1 MADQLSNR
9 EMRITTADQVV
20 SSFANLVFVLVIAQ
34 VATAKEFALITT
46 LWTAL
51 SFSIMASRSVFGL
64 PLLLASQDGLNK
76 NELNTTGSRFGASL
90 FAAPLLI
97 ALVAIGL
104 INHEIDIIEIV
115 LFAICIPMYLLIDF
129 GRYEAISNRKSA
141 KALAADFGLLLPL
154 LLLFTLQTTGV
165 IETSVIGAFSVLML
179 GLVISLFVFGLKR
192 SSRVSFKQLKEILSS
207 DSKRRK
213 KLLSD
218 SLLSALTAMSSI
230 IAVWIVFSS
239 SGAAAYN
246 GALYV
251 LSPITLAV
259 LVVNLVIQHSLGTTN
274 GRILSRDVRVMS
286 ILVTLSIA
294 WTLCIAS
301 LPENIGSLILGE
313 TWKLVDPV
321 IIVMGFVL
329 CLSLIVEF
337 VLSVFRARAQFSEVV
352 VIRLVIA
359 VASPL
364 IIVLSEI
371 RNYSLEESIGILFV
385 FMLLL
390 VLAIFLRSKVGTRT

>member
-1 MADQLSNR
+1 
-9 EMRITTADQVV
+9 
-20 SSFANLVFVLVIAQ
+20 
-34 VATAKEFALITT
+34 
-46 LWTAL
+46 
-51 SFSIMASRSVFGL
+51 
-64 PLLLASQDGLNK
+64 
-76 NELNTTGSRFGASL
+76 
-90 FAAPLLI
+90 
-97 ALVAIGL
+97 VAIGL

>member
-51 SFSIMASRSVFGL
+51 SFSIMASRSVFGV

-97 ALVAIGL
+97 TIVAIGL
-104 INHEIDIIEIV
+104 INHAIDIIEIV
-115 LFAICIPMYLLIDF
+115 LFAICIPLYLLIDF
-129 GRYEAISNRKSA
+129 GRYEAIANRKST

-154 LLLFTLQTTGV
+154 LLVFTLQTSGV

-179 GLVISLFVFGLKR
+179 GLAVSLFVFGLKR
-192 SSRVSFKQLKEILSS
+192 SLRVSFKHLKEILNS

-218 SLLSALTAMSSI
+218 SLLSAFTAMSSI

-301 LPENIGSLILGE
+301 LPENIGLLILGE

-321 IIVMGFVL
+321 MIVMGFVL

-337 VLSVFRARAQFSEVV
+337 VVSVFRARAQFSEVV
-352 VIRLVIA
+352 VIRLIIA
-359 VASPL
+359 AASPL
-364 IIVLSEI
+364 IIFSSGLF
-371 RNYSLEESIGILFV
+371 NLSLEQSLGILFV

>member
-51 SFSIMASRSVFGL
+51 SFSIMASRSVFGV
-64 PLLLASQDGLNK
+64 PLLLANQDGLNK

-115 LFAICIPMYLLIDF
+115 LFAICIPLYLLIDF
-129 GRYEAISNRKSA
+129 GRYEAIANRKST

-154 LLLFTLQTTGV
+154 LLLFTLQTSGV
-165 IETSVIGAFSVLML
+165 IETSVMGAFSVLML

-192 SSRVSFKQLKEILSS
+192 SSRVSFKELKEILNS

-218 SLLSALTAMSSI
+218 SLLSAFTAMSSI

-251 LSPITLAV
+251 LAPITLAV

-301 LPENIGSLILGE
+301 LPEDIGSLILGE

-321 IIVMGFVL
+321 IIVMGLVL

-337 VLSVFRARAQFSEVV
+337 VVSVFRARAQFSEVV
-352 VIRLVIA
+352 VIRLIIA
-359 VASPL
+359 AASPL
-364 IIVLSEI
+364 IIFSSGLF
-371 RNYSLEESIGILFV
+371 NLSLEQSLGILFV

-390 VLAIFLRSKVGTRT
+390 VLAIFLRSRVGTRT

>member
-1 MADQLSNR
+1 
-9 EMRITTADQVV
+9 V
-20 SSFANLVFVLVIAQ
+20 
-34 VATAKEFALITT
+34 
-46 LWTAL
+46 
-51 SFSIMASRSVFGL
+51 
-64 PLLLASQDGLNK
+64 PLLLAGQDGVNN
-76 NELNTTGSRFGASL
+76 NEVNTTGPRFGASL

-97 ALVAIGL
+97 ALLGIGL
-104 INHEIDIIEIV
+104 INHEIDNIEIV
-115 LFAICIPMYLLIDF
+115 LFAICIPLYLLIDF
-129 GRYEAISNRKSA
+129 GRYEAIANRKSA

-154 LLLFTLQTTGV
+154 LLLFTLQTSGV

-179 GLVISLFVFGLKR
+179 GLVISLFVFGLRR
-192 SSRVSFKQLKEILSS
+192 SSRVSFKHLQEILSS

-218 SLLSALTAMSSI
+218 SLLSAFTAMSSI

-274 GRILSRDVRVMS
+274 GRILSRDVRVMF

-301 LPENIGSLILGE
+301 LPESIGSLILGE
-313 TWKLVDPV
+313 TWKLMDPV

-337 VLSVFRARAQFSEVV
+337 VVSVFRARAQFSEVV

-371 RNYSLEESIGILFV
+371 RNYSLEESLGILFV

>member
-1 MADQLSNR
+1 MSEQLSNR

-20 SSFANLVFVLVIAQ
+20 SSLANLVFVLVIAQ

-51 SFSIMASRSVFGL
+51 SFSIMASRSVFGV
-64 PLLLASQDGLNK
+64 PLLLAGQDGVNN
-76 NELNTTGSRFGASL
+76 NEVNTIGPRFGASL

-97 ALVAIGL
+97 ALLGIGL
-104 INHEIDIIEIV
+104 INHDIDNIEIV
-115 LFAICIPMYLLIDF
+115 LFAICIPLYLLIDF
-129 GRYEAISNRKSA
+129 GRYEAIANRKST

-218 SLLSALTAMSSI
+218 SLLSAFTAMSSI

-246 GALYV
+246 GALYIM
-251 LSPITLAV
+251 SPITLAV

-301 LPENIGSLILGE
+301 FPENVGSLILGE

-337 VLSVFRARAQFSEVV
+337 VVSVFRARAQFSEVV

-364 IIVLSEI
+364 IIVLSGLFNLPLEQ
-371 RNYSLEESIGILFV
+371 SLGILFV

>member
-1 MADQLSNR
+1 VADQLSNR

>member
-1 MADQLSNR
+1 MADQLSSR
-9 EMRITTADQVV
+9 EMRITAEDQVV
-20 SSFANLVFVLVIAQ
+20 SSFANLVFVLAIAQ

-51 SFSIMASRSVFGL
+51 SFSIMASRSVFGV
-64 PLLLASQDGLNK
+64 PLLLANQDGSNK
-76 NELNTTGSRFGASL
+76 NELNTTGPRFGALL
-90 FAAPLLI
+90 FAVPLLI

-104 INHEIDIIEIV
+104 VNHELEVIEIV
-115 LFAICIPMYLLIDF
+115 LFAICIPLYLLIDF
-129 GRYEAISNRKSA
+129 GRYEAIANRKST
-141 KALAADFGLLLPL
+141 KALVADFGLLLPL
-154 LLLFTLQTTGV
+154 LLLFTLQTSGV
-165 IETSVIGAFSVLML
+165 IETSVIGALSVLLL
-179 GLVISLFVFGLKR
+179 GLAISLFVFSLKR
-192 SSRVSFKQLKEILSS
+192 SSRVSFKNFQEILST

-218 SLLSALTAMSSI
+218 SLLSAFTAMSSI
-230 IAVWIVFSS
+230 IAVWIIFSS

-259 LVVNLVIQHSLGTTN
+259 LVVNLVVQHSLGTTN
-274 GRILSRDVRVMS
+274 GRILSRDIRVMS
-286 ILVTLSIA
+286 ILLTLSFV

-329 CLSLIVEF
+329 CLSLVVEF
-337 VLSVFRARAQFSEVV
+337 VVSVFRARAQFSEVV
-352 VIRLVIA
+352 VIRLIIA
-359 VASPL
+359 AASPL
-364 IIVLSEI
+364 IIFSSGFFNL
-371 RNYSLEESIGILFV
+371 SLEQSLGILFV